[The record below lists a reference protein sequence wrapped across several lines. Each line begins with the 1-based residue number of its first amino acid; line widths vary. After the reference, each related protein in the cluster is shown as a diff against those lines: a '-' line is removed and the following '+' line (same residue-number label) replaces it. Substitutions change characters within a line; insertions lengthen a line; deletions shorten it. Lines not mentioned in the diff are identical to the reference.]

1 MKEKLTMK
9 TKEIQKNE
17 WPKFFD
23 NFSSKHQGWSVTL
36 EIFGTELGAQVQERE
51 LALVGIVDEWDEIH
65 GNRIVIMFGE
75 KPDDHVTHSI
85 EGATEVSLEQTEGGE
100 DVALAIKSA
109 DGVMA
114 LLRFLSPMLPEMLH
128 IQRNRNSRQPG
139 DGGLSCQPRV
149 YSDTN
154 VRFKGTE

>member
-1 MKEKLTMK
+1 MK
-9 TKEIQKNE
+9 TNEIPKNE

-36 EIFGTELGAQVQERE
+36 EIFGPELGAQVQERE
-51 LALVGIVDEWDEIH
+51 LALVGIVDEIH

-75 KPDDHVTHSI
+75 KPDDHITHSI
-85 EGATEVSLEQTEGGE
+85 ERATEVSLEQTEGGA

-114 LLRFLSPMLPEMLH
+114 LLRFLSPMVPDMGDRLVS
-128 IQRNRNSRQPG
+128 QQSRPS
-139 DGGLSCQPRV
+139 L
-149 YSDTN
+149 
-154 VRFKGTE
+154 

>member
-1 MKEKLTMK
+1 MK
-9 TKEIQKNE
+9 TNEIPKNE

-36 EIFGTELGAQVQERE
+36 EIFGPELGAQVQERE
-51 LALVGIVDEWDEIH
+51 LALVGIVDEIH

-75 KPDDHVTHSI
+75 RPDDHMTHSI
-85 EGATEVSLEQTEGGE
+85 GHATEVSLEQTDGGA

-114 LLRFLSPMLPEMLH
+114 LLRFLSPMSPEMTDGLVG
-128 IQRNRNSRQPG
+128 QQSRPP
-139 DGGLSCQPRV
+139 L
-149 YSDTN
+149 
-154 VRFKGTE
+154 VRFEET

>member
-1 MKEKLTMK
+1 MK
-9 TKEIQKNE
+9 TNEIPKNE

-51 LALVGIVDEWDEIH
+51 LALVGIVDEIY

-75 KPDDHVTHSI
+75 RPDDHMTHSI
-85 EGATEVSLEQTEGGE
+85 ERATEVSLEQTDGGA

-114 LLRFLSPMLPEMLH
+114 LLRFLSPMLPEMTDGLVG
-128 IQRNRNSRQPG
+128 QQSRPP
-139 DGGLSCQPRV
+139 L
-149 YSDTN
+149 
-154 VRFKGTE
+154 